1 MQVNAP
7 SSAQANE
14 EHVFL
19 VRIEK
24 VKGLTPLQSTIW
36 GEADCYIQYSFPT
49 QEEAW
54 QDTDAHILESR
65 KHL

>member
-1 MQVNAP
+1 MQLNTP
-7 SSAQANE
+7 PSAQAKD

-19 VRIEK
+19 VRIER

-49 QEEAW
+49 QEEVW
-54 QDTDAHILESR
+54 QDNDLHIMENS

>member
-7 SSAQANE
+7 PSAQANV

-19 VRIEK
+19 VRIERI
-24 VKGLTPLQSTIW
+24 KGLTPLQSTVW

-49 QEEAW
+49 HEEAC
-54 QDTDAHILESR
+54 QDIDPHIVESR

>member
-7 SSAQANE
+7 SSAPPND

-24 VKGLTPLQSTIW
+24 VKGLTPMQSTIW
-36 GEADCYIQYSFPT
+36 GEADCYIQYSFPS

-54 QDTDAHILESR
+54 QDIDPQIVESR

>member
-1 MQVNAP
+1 MHVNAP
-7 SSAQANE
+7 SSAQAKN

-19 VRIEK
+19 VRIQS

-54 QDTDAHILESR
+54 QDIDPHIVESC